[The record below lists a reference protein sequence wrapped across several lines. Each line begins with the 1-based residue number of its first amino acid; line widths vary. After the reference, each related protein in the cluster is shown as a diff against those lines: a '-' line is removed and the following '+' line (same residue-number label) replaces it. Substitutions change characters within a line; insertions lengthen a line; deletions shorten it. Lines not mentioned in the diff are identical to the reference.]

1 MEKRGWTGH
10 KSPLD
15 EGRVL
20 VPSADHGSPEPIT
33 PLEEQ
38 LEILAEKDCPCL
50 LD

>member
-10 KSPLD
+10 ASPL
-15 EGRVL
+15 EEREVL
-20 VPSADHGSPEPIT
+20 GPSADHVSPEPIT